1 MAKAFIQAAM
11 DINITYDEDNAPDKD
26 DLRNKLEE
34 TIKKW
39 TEDRDGVLESEIEVY
54 VRGGKK

>member
-26 DLRNKLEE
+26 ELRDKLEE
-34 TIKKW
+34 AIKKW
-39 TEDRDGVLESEIEVY
+39 CEDRDGVLESEIEVY

>member
-26 DLRNKLEE
+26 ELRNKLEE

>member
-26 DLRNKLEE
+26 ELRNKLEE
-34 TIKKW
+34 AIKKW